1 MKFQNNVRVLEKDN
15 TMLREALSDAVSKAE
30 EAKQV
35 KIVEVKPQLEYIPIV
50 DCKPLVES
58 IAIQTTETAFALC
71 ATCVSMQKCL
81 LSCSTLT
88 SQLCTS
94 LSLNSAVDE
103 KNFPS
108 TMEET
113 GRIDHNL
120 WLALSQQDTKSVLR
134 AVSRLQ
140 EQCANLKSD
149 LSNRE
154 QNVKSL
160 DFKLNEVKK
169 EFGECM
175 SNYEASEAQHKDDMA
190 NLCSEYEAKFEQLQQ
205 QNSRLLKD
213 VDTTEALVNE
223 YRIKEAHFKKEI
235 DTASKIYA
243 IEKYWLPDCPLC
255 TVVLSLFSI
264 CDRACKN
271 RPSEYKK
278 LPIFVVCFLIT
289 IYTTTTKSLSLV
301 QNLMGFLLQL
311 TEIEYC
317 ILNRRY

>member
-35 KIVEVKPQLEYIPIV
+35 KIVEVEAKPQLEYIPVV

-113 GRIDHNL
+113 GRIDHSL

-140 EQCANLKSD
+140 EQCINLKSD
-149 LSNRE
+149 LSNKE

-175 SNYEASEAQHKDDMA
+175 SNFEAAEEQHKDDMA
-190 NLCSEYEAKFEQLQQ
+190 NLCSEYETKFEQLRQ

-255 TVVLSLFSI
+255 RVVLSLFSI
-264 CDRACKN
+264 CDQACKIDHLSAKID
-271 RPSEYKK
+271 RLS
-278 LPIFVVCFLIT
+278 
-289 IYTTTTKSLSLV
+289 TK
-301 QNLMGFLLQL
+301 N
-311 TEIEYC
+311 C
-317 ILNRRY
+317 